1 MVLTPDQKKRI
12 AALDSGPSQ
21 PVEEESQP
29 SGVFSARLK
38 GLGLKVTPAQI
49 TSVLIKILIVLAIIA
64 TAAYFVILK
73 DLHKINFKSVFSS
86 GGGGPIT
93 KFFEAVKQQ
102 NKKAELWEK
111 AQGHLLQNEYPKVIQ
126 IAKEIRSL
134 DPDDPRS
141 AKLVDDTV
149 IAVTHKAGRKYES
162 GDIEA
167 SLKDV
172 RFALK
177 YGKEYGPAND
187 LYLEIADRLLLEAQ
201 AHAKKKEYEQ
211 LIMKSKEVL
220 KINPGN
226 MEAYNLLMETNN
238 ELLDSA
244 SKYFLLK
251 QYTKALGEVLLASKI
266 DERNPRTISLLE
278 SIADKVAAPKLE
290 LHGIA
295 TMRGENRAKI
305 KVLGPKNPIWVK
317 DGQIIENYQVVD
329 IDPGEKRVRLRQIY
343 TGEKIT
349 LQQKKKTD

>member
-21 PVEEESQP
+21 PAEEEPQP
-29 SGVFSARLK
+29 SSVASARLK
-38 GLGLKVTPAQI
+38 GLGLKITPAQI
-49 TSVLIKILIVLAIIA
+49 TSILVKILIVLAIIA
-64 TAAYFVILK
+64 TAAYFIILK

-93 KFFEAVKQQ
+93 KFFEAVKLQ

-111 AQGHLLQNEYPKVIQ
+111 AQGHLLESEYPEVIQ

-141 AKLVDDTV
+141 EKLVDDTV
-149 IAVTHKAGRKYES
+149 IAVTHKAGRKYQS

-172 RFALK
+172 RFAIK
-177 YGKEYGPAND
+177 YRKEYGPAND
-187 LYLEIADRLLLEAQ
+187 LYMEIADRLLLEAQ

-226 MEAYNLLMETNN
+226 MEAYNLLVETNN
-238 ELLDSA
+238 ELLDRA
-244 SKYFLLK
+244 SEYFLSK
-251 QYTKALGEVLLASKI
+251 QYTKALEKVLLASKI
-266 DERNPRTISLLE
+266 DGKNPRTRSLLE
-278 SIADKVAAPKLE
+278 GIANKVAAPKLE

-295 TMRGENRAKI
+295 TMRGKNSAKI
-305 KVLGPKNPIWVK
+305 KVLGPKSPIWVK
-317 DGQIIENYQVVD
+317 EGQIIENYQVVD
-329 IDPGEKRVRLRQIY
+329 IDPGVKQVRLRQIH
-343 TGEKIT
+343 TGEKVT
-349 LQQKKKTD
+349 LQQKKKKF